1 MYLRDTTKL
10 QSSRYAF
17 HLITIFESIY
27 DSLIKI
33 MLDNSTTHHEKT
45 VSQTWDYSQRLVLT
59 GKGNPGQFETTN
71 DEKRDKI

>member
-1 MYLRDTTKL
+1 MHKKTKTKKKHEKRQAKTFYLSSVQMYLRDTTKL

-33 MLDNSTTHHEKT
+33 RLDNSTTLH
-45 VSQTWDYSQRLVLT
+45 
-59 GKGNPGQFETTN
+59 
-71 DEKRDKI
+71 